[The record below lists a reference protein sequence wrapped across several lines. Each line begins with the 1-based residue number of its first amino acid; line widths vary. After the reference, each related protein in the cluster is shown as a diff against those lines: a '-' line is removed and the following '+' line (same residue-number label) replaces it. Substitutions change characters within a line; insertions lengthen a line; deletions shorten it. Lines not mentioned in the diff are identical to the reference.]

1 MARSA
6 PTQTT
11 LLALLVLFAVPGLAE
26 IIPPIPLPQAPIPET
41 AGLTSGKQPI
51 VVDKAAAI
59 QLGKALF
66 WDMAVGS
73 DGVACGTC
81 HFHAGADRRSRNQLD
96 PGTKHAGA
104 ATASTFEALPSGT
117 PGGPNI
123 SLKASDFP
131 LFRLEDPDNKKS
143 KINYSTDD
151 VVSSSG
157 TFLGQFQQA
166 APEGE
171 SRDTCESRADDLFH
185 LGKTNTRRVSVR
197 NAPTIFNTVYN
208 YRNFWDGRANNLF
221 NGQSAYGP
229 RDPSAGVWQVRN
241 GKTERTSLLL
251 PDASLASQAVAP
263 PLDDREMSC
272 QQRQLPQ
279 VGRKLLNRR
288 PLESQTVSAD
298 DSALAALRHPT
309 EKGLNTTYKALI
321 EKAFDKRFWSGHG
334 DFGKPAAADAA
345 PYSQMEANFAFFFGL
360 AIQLYESTLI
370 SDQTPFD
377 GPRNQDG
384 FPATYTAEQKH
395 GLDIFLAECL
405 LCHLGPTFSAA
416 AHPEV
421 YMVKGARWRW
431 VDRRVINGDFDGE
444 GVIYALLDIGYT
456 NNSVTP
462 TDNDPGLG
470 GTDPYGNP
478 LSFTQQYYDTLLDP
492 AKKMIDP
499 ISVKACDY
507 TTAFDFDFKPG
518 ELMDDPRG
526 KGQCPRK
533 ADRSRV
539 PTLATMKTEDSK
551 YEHGRIVTAYRGAFK
566 IPSLRNVE
574 LTGPY
579 MHNGSMKSLEEVV
592 EFYSRGG
599 NHANT
604 HHIANLVFPHGFS
617 AQDKSDLIA
626 FLKTL
631 TDERVRWERAP
642 FDHPEIRVPHGH
654 DPQKP
659 GLKPDQAADEWLEI
673 PAVGQGGRS
682 PEQGPLKSFDTY
694 LP

>member
-1 MARSA
+1 MARSVA
-6 PTQTT
+6 PHKFLFA
-11 LLALLVLFAVPGLAE
+11 LLALFAQPGLANLN
-26 IIPPIPLPQAPIPET
+26 PPIPLSQAPIPET

-51 VVDKAAAI
+51 VVDKEAAI

-73 DGVACGTC
+73 DGIACGTC
-81 HFHAGADRRSRNQLD
+81 HFHAGADRRARNQLD
-96 PGTKHAGA
+96 SGTKHAGV
-104 ATASTFEALPSGT
+104 ATASTFETLPSGSA
-117 PGGPNI
+117 GGPNY

-131 LFRLEDPDNKKS
+131 LFRLEDPENRKS
-143 KINYSTDD
+143 KITFSTDD

-157 TFLGQFQQA
+157 TFLGQFKQA
-166 APEGE
+166 NPSGD
-171 SRDTCESRADDLFH
+171 SRDACDSVADDLFH
-185 LGKTNTRRVSVR
+185 VGKANTRRVSVR
-197 NAPTIFNTVYN
+197 NAPTVFNSIYN
-208 YRNFWDGRANNLF
+208 FRNFWDGRANNLF

-229 RDPSAGVWQVRN
+229 RDPSAGVWQVKN
-241 GKTERTSLLL
+241 GKTQRTPLLL

-272 QQRQLPQ
+272 QNRLLPQ

-288 PLESQTVSAD
+288 PLETQTVSAD
-298 DSALAALRHPT
+298 DSALGPLRHP
-309 EKGLNTTYKALI
+309 ELKGLNTTYAALI
-321 EKAFDKRFWSGHG
+321 QKAFDKRFWSGTG
-334 DFGKPAAADAA
+334 DFGKPAAADSA
-345 PYSQMEANFAFFFGL
+345 PYNQMEANFAFFFGL

-377 GPRNQDG
+377 GPRDKDG
-384 FPATYTAEQKH
+384 IPATYTAEQKH
-395 GLDIFLAECL
+395 GLDVFLAECL

-416 AHPEV
+416 AHPQV
-421 YMVKGARWRW
+421 YMVKGAKWRW

-444 GVIYALLDIGYT
+444 GVIYALLDVGYT
-456 NNSVTP
+456 NTSVTP
-462 TDNDPGLG
+462 TENDPGLG

-492 AKKMIDP
+492 SKKMIDP
-499 ISVKACDY
+499 IDVRACDF
-507 TTAFDFDFKPG
+507 TTAFDFDFKPN
-518 ELMDDPRG
+518 EVMDDPRG
-526 KGQCPRK
+526 KGHCPRK
-533 ADRSRV
+533 ADRSKV
-539 PTLATMKTEDSK
+539 PNLATMKTEDAK
-551 YEHGRIVTAYRGAFK
+551 FEHGRIVTAYRGAFK

-599 NHANT
+599 NYANT

-617 AQDKSDLIA
+617 TQDKSDLIA

-654 DPQKP
+654 NTEKA
-659 GLKPDQAADEWLEI
+659 GLQPDQAADDWLEI
-673 PAVGQGGRS
+673 PAVGKGGRS
-682 PEQGPLKSFDTY
+682 PEQGPLKPFETY